1 MRRFVCIAALLFGFS
16 GDAYA
21 WTGRLRAPVPIE
33 QPVRLAEPRGTVRQ
47 PAWWRA

>member
-16 GDAYA
+16 GNSHA
-21 WTGRLRAPVPIE
+21 WTGRLRTPVPIE
-33 QPVRLAEPRGTVRQ
+33 QPVVLTERRGTYRQ